1 LLYSRPLFHGNTND
15 RGGDNKERAVK
26 DGPDGLN
33 SGTICDFFT
42 NRHLSNLHKFLIM
55 KNWSVSLLVAMTSL
69 VAFSQG
75 KNKNDFNTLLWQ
87 ISGNGL
93 QRPSYLFG
101 TIHMICSADAVLSDS
116 LKNAIQN
123 SDAIYFEVDMDNLF
137 EMLGVVRKMK
147 MRDDTTL
154 ADLLGKEDYEK
165 VKKYFED
172 KGTILPFSILE
183 TYKPLLAASML
194 MEAGTECES
203 PEAMEEVIM
212 KEAKRYRIN
221 VRGLE
226 TMAYQLSIFDTIPY
240 KMQAMQLV
248 KYVDDADKGQTDNKD
263 YNTLLQAY
271 KDQDLSKLEELT
283 KTTDMG
289 IANFTDILLYNRNRN
304 WVEKLKTILPDK
316 SIVIAVG
323 AGHLPGEKGVIN
335 LLRKAGYTVKPVPNK
350 IRRSN
355 QI

>member
-1 LLYSRPLFHGNTND
+1 
-15 RGGDNKERAVK
+15 
-26 DGPDGLN
+26 
-33 SGTICDFFT
+33 
-42 NRHLSNLHKFLIM
+42 M
-55 KNWSVSLLVAMTSL
+55 KKWSVGLLMAMASVTAL
-69 VAFSQG
+69 AQEN
-75 KNKNDFNTLLWQ
+75 NKNQFNTLLWQ

-101 TIHMICSADAVLSDS
+101 TIHLICSGDAALSDN

-123 SDAIYFEVDMDNLF
+123 SDAVYFEVDMDNLF

-154 ADLLGKEDYEK
+154 ADLLGTDDYK
-165 VKKYFED
+165 RVKKYFED
-172 KGTILPFSILE
+172 KGTLLPFSVLE

-194 MEAGTECES
+194 METGTECSS

-212 KEAKRYRIN
+212 KEAKNHSKN
-221 VRGLE
+221 VKGLE
-226 TMAYQLSIFDTIPY
+226 TMSYQMSIFDTIPY

-248 KYVDDADKGQTDNKD
+248 KYIDDVGKGQTDNKEYD
-263 YNTLLQAY
+263 KLIKAY

-283 KTTDMG
+283 KSTDMG
-289 IANFTDILLYNRNRN
+289 IANFTDILLYNRNQN
-304 WVEKLKTILPDK
+304 WVEKLKTILPDR
-316 SIVIAVG
+316 SVVIAVG

-335 LLRKAGYTVKPVPNK
+335 LLRKAGYTLKPIPNK
-350 IRRSN
+350 IRKTN